1 MTQNEGCVAKMR
13 TELGDV
19 VQYALPLGDQVVA
32 LNPLI
37 GQTVRLEFTGFIQCV
52 ACSRL
57 TKKSFNQG
65 YCYPCFKKL
74 AQCDMCIMS
83 PERCHFAAGTCREPE
98 WGEANCNIDHFVY
111 LANTSGLKVGITR
124 HSQIPTRWIDQGAS
138 QALPI
143 ARVSSRYLSG
153 LLEVQIGKSVAD
165 KTAWQ
170 TMLKGAPEPIGLV
183 AKRDEIKELYATE
196 LDELQN
202 IHGLQSIQWLEDQNP
217 VDIRFPVTAYPEKV
231 KALNFDKQVTVEGCL
246 LGIKGQYLIFD
257 TGVLNIRK
265 FGGYELRL
273 SY

>member
-153 LLEVQIGKSVAD
+153 LLEVQISKSVAD

-231 KALNFDKQVTVEGCL
+231 KALNFDKQATVEGCL

>member
-1 MTQNEGCVAKMR
+1 MTQSEGYVAKMR
-13 TELGDV
+13 TGLGDV
-19 VQYALPLGDQVVA
+19 VQYDLPLGEKTVA

-37 GQTVRLEFTGFIQCV
+37 GQTVRLEFTGVIQCV

-74 AQCDMCIMS
+74 AQCDTCIMS

-143 ARVSSRYLSG
+143 ARVSSRHLSG
-153 LLEVQIGKSVAD
+153 LLEVQIAQSVAD

-170 TMLKGAPEPIGLV
+170 AMLKGVAEPMDLV
-183 AKRDEIKELYATE
+183 AKREEIKTLYASE
-196 LDELQN
+196 LAQLQHT
-202 IHGLQSIQWLEDQNP
+202 HGIQSIQWLEDQTP
-217 VDIRFPVTAYPEKV
+217 VNIAFPVTAYPTKV
-231 KALNFDKQVTVEGCL
+231 KALNFDKQAIVEGCL
-246 LGIKGQYLIFD
+246 MGIKGQYLIFD

>member
-153 LLEVQIGKSVAD
+153 LLEVQISKSVAD

>member
-183 AKRDEIKELYATE
+183 AKRDEIKGLYATE

-202 IHGLQSIQWLEDQNP
+202 RHGLQSIQWLEDQNP

>member
-1 MTQNEGCVAKMR
+1 MSQTEGCVAKMR
-13 TELGDV
+13 TELGGV
-19 VQYALPLGDQVVA
+19 VQYALPLGDQTVP

-37 GQTVRLEFTGFIQCV
+37 GQTVTLEFTGEIHCV

-74 AQCDMCIMS
+74 AQCDTCIMS

-170 TMLKGAPEPIGLV
+170 TMLKGVAAPMDLV
-183 AKRDEIKELYATE
+183 AKRDEIKALYASE
-196 LDELQN
+196 LEQLQE
-202 IHGLQSIQWLEDQNP
+202 IHGIQSIQWLEGQHP
-217 VDIRFPVTAYPEKV
+217 VDITFPVTAYPEKV
-231 KALNFDKQVTVEGCL
+231 KALNFDKQALVEGCL
-246 LGIKGQYLIFD
+246 MGIKGQYLIFD

-273 SY
+273 SF

>member
-170 TMLKGAPEPIGLV
+170 TMLKGAPESIGLV

>member
-1 MTQNEGCVAKMR
+1 MTQNKGFIAKMR
-13 TELGDV
+13 AQLDSQ
-19 VQYALPLGDQVVA
+19 VQYALPLGEEVVA

-37 GQTVRLEFTGFIQCV
+37 GQTLKLEFTGAIQCV

-74 AQCDMCIMS
+74 AQCDTCIMS

-98 WGEANCNIDHFVY
+98 WGEENCNIDHFVY

-170 TMLKGAPEPIGLV
+170 TMLKGDPDPMDLV
-183 AKRDEIKELYATE
+183 VKRDEIKARYATE
-196 LDELQN
+196 LTQLQN
-202 IHGLQSIQWLEDQNP
+202 THGVQAIQWLEDQHP
-217 VDIRFPVTAYPEKV
+217 TEITFPVTSYPEKV
-231 KALNFDKQVTVEGCL
+231 KAFNFDKQTTVEGCL
-246 LGIKGQYLIFD
+246 MGIKGQYLIFD

>member
-1 MTQNEGCVAKMR
+1 MSQTEGCVAKMK
-13 TELGDV
+13 TQLGEV
-19 VQYALPLGDQVVA
+19 VQYALPLAHQLVE

-37 GQTVRLEFTGFIQCV
+37 GQTIKLEFTGTIQCV

-74 AQCDMCIMS
+74 AQCDTCIMS

-170 TMLKGAPEPIGLV
+170 TMLKGAPAPMDLV
-183 AKRDEIKELYATE
+183 AKRDELKALYASE
-196 LDELQN
+196 LAQLHEV
-202 IHGLQSIQWLEDQNP
+202 HGLQSIQWLDDQAP
-217 VDIRFPVTAYPEKV
+217 VDINFPMTTYPEKV
-231 KALNFDKQVTVEGCL
+231 KALNFDKQTTVEGCL
-246 LGIKGQYLIFD
+246 MGIKGQYLLFD

-273 SY
+273 SF

>member
-124 HSQIPTRWIDQGAS
+124 HTQIPTRWIDQGAS

-183 AKRDEIKELYATE
+183 AKRDEIKGLYATE

-202 IHGLQSIQWLEDQNP
+202 RHGLQSIQWLEDQNP

>member
-153 LLEVQIGKSVAD
+153 LLEVQISKSVAD

-183 AKRDEIKELYATE
+183 AKRDEIKGLYATE

-202 IHGLQSIQWLEDQNP
+202 RHGLQSIQWLEDQNP

>member
-1 MTQNEGCVAKMR
+1 MTQIEGCVSKMQ

-19 VQYALPLGDQVVA
+19 VGYTLPLGDHTVT

-37 GQTVRLEFTGFIQCV
+37 GQRLRFEFTGVIQCV

-57 TKKSFNQG
+57 TQKSFNQG

-74 AQCDMCIMS
+74 AQCDTCIMS

-153 LLEVQIGKSVAD
+153 LLEVQIGQSVAD

-170 TMLKGAPEPIGLV
+170 TMLKGPADPMDLA
-183 AKRDEIKELYATE
+183 AKRDELKARYALEFTQ
-196 LDELQN
+196 LQDT
-202 IHGLQSIQWLEDQNP
+202 HGIQSIHWLDDQRQ
-217 VDIRFPVTAYPEKV
+217 VDITFPVTAYPEKI
-231 KALNFDKQVTVEGCL
+231 KALNFDKQTIIEGSL
-246 LGIKGQYLIFD
+246 MGIKGQYLLLD

-265 FGGYELRL
+265 FGGYKLHL